1 MKLKSMAIIFLFVI
15 SFARAADTS
24 ERLEPRSG
32 NSGGASPSGGSEAL
46 SDKFPY
52 NVGDVIGYTTA
63 NSSLA
68 TQKAAKIVSIKGK
81 WIKIDGRTGYRNFSC
96 WVNTDNLVEVW
107 KE

>member
-1 MKLKSMAIIFLFVI
+1 MKTKLITTIFVFVI
-15 SFARAADTS
+15 SFAGAADSS
-24 ERLEPRSG
+24 ERLEPRGG
-32 NSGGASPSGGSEAL
+32 NSGVVSPSGGSEAV
-46 SDKFPY
+46 SDVFPY

-107 KE
+107 RE

>member
-1 MKLKSMAIIFLFVI
+1 MKIKIIVTIFLFII
-15 SFARAADTS
+15 SFVRAADTS
-24 ERLEPRSG
+24 EKLEPRG
-32 NSGGASPSGGSEAL
+32 ENTGGVSPSGGSEAVSHL
-46 SDKFPY
+46 FPY

-81 WIKIDGRTGYRNFSC
+81 WIKIDGRSGNRNFNC

>member
-1 MKLKSMAIIFLFVI
+1 LFVI
-15 SFARAADTS
+15 SFARTADTS
-24 ERLEPRSG
+24 ARLGPRSG
-32 NSGGASPSGGSEAL
+32 NSGEVSPSGASEAV
-46 SDKFPY
+46 SDVFPY
-52 NVGDVIGYTTA
+52 NVGDVNEYTKA

-81 WIKIDGRTGYRNFSC
+81 WIKINGRAGNRNFNC

>member
-1 MKLKSMAIIFLFVI
+1 MKIKNISIIFLFVI

-32 NSGGASPSGGSEAL
+32 NSGGASPSGGSEAVF
-46 SDKFPY
+46 DVFPY
-52 NVGDVIGYTTA
+52 SVGDVIGYTTA

-81 WIKIDGRTGYRNFSC
+81 WIKIDGRAGNRNFNC

>member
-1 MKLKSMAIIFLFVI
+1 MKIKIIITIFLFCL
-15 SFARAADTS
+15 SFAKAADNS
-24 ERLEPRSG
+24 EKYEPRGG
-32 NSGGASPSGGSEAL
+32 NSGSVSSSGTSEAT
-46 SDKFPY
+46 SDVFPY

-81 WIKIDGRTGYRNFSC
+81 WIKIDGRAGNRNFNC